1 MEITKT
7 NKFVAGAVVGA
18 GLLVGSLGLATMDLG
33 VANAATPTTSAP
45 TTAPAANHERH
56 PGLRRLR
63 HHEFKVAAD
72 TIGVKPAEL
81 RADLKAGQSVADVA
95 TAKGVAV
102 DTVVNAVVKDASAKI
117 DQAVTNGKLTQAQ
130 ADAAKAK
137 LPAQVTKLVNA
148 RHTAK

>member
-1 MEITKT
+1 MKITKT

-18 GLLVGSLGLATMDLG
+18 GLLAGSLGLASLDVG
-33 VANAATPTTSAP
+33 VANAATPTTSA
-45 TTAPAANHERH
+45 APAADHAGH
-56 PGLRRLR
+56 PLLRRLR
-63 HHEFKVAAD
+63 HYEFKVAAD

-81 RADLKAGQSVADVA
+81 RSDLKAGQSVADVA
-95 TAKGVAV
+95 GSKGVSV

-148 RHTAK
+148 HHTAK